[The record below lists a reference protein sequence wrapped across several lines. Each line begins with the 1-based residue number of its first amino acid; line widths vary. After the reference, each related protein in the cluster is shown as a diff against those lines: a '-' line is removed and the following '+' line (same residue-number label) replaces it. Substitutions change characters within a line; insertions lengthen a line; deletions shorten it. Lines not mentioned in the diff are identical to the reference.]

1 MSEDQLVL
9 IHHVNTVERL
19 PSQHKALS
27 FPALVLP
34 TPQKKKKK
42 KERTKTM
49 IISVNAE
56 KVSDKTQRPSS
67 LKNKTGT
74 GGVAQAAEHL
84 LCKH

>member
-42 KERTKTM
+42 RKGQK
-49 IISVNAE
+49 
-56 KVSDKTQRPSS
+56 P
-67 LKNKTGT
+67 
-74 GGVAQAAEHL
+74 
-84 LCKH
+84 